1 MNYAFCDELLQY
13 QDWTAEAKDPLYSSY
28 ILNCVFNAFSSSTAI
43 MLNILTIH
51 AMRKTPSLPKP
62 LKTLLLSLAVS
73 DLGVG
78 LLVQPLYIA
87 LLVSEDN
94 HTCAMYAGSFIIIWF
109 FAIASFLGILAITVD
124 RFLAIHFHLRY
135 QEIVTYKRVVAVVIS
150 IWVFSAFLSLIDLW
164 MAAIT
169 YGILVTIFS
178 GLCFISTGVVYCRIY
193 FTVRRHANQ
202 IQALQVQQVAQN
214 GEMGNVT
221 RQRKTAIGIF
231 YVYLVF
237 LVCYLPEYCTSFAS
251 ILIREPSITLE
262 GFELYTWTLVFVN
275 SSLSPLVYCW
285 KMRHIRHAIIDTLRN
300 MFPSN
305 N

>member
-28 ILNCVFNAFSSSTAI
+28 ILNCVFNAFSSFTAI

-51 AMRKTPSLPKP
+51 AMRKTPSLSKP

-135 QEIVTYKRVVAVVIS
+135 QEIVTYKRVVAVELFIADYSLYDATQTKFKPCKYNRNFGHKCGQVLGYSSSSQIQELVKEACGCLVIL
-150 IWVFSAFLSLIDLW
+150 IWALALLSLIDL
-164 MAAIT
+164 
-169 YGILVTIFS
+169 
-178 GLCFISTGVVYCRIY
+178 GL
-193 FTVRRHANQ
+193 
-202 IQALQVQQVAQN
+202 
-214 GEMGNVT
+214 
-221 RQRKTAIGIF
+221 
-231 YVYLVF
+231 YL
-237 LVCYLPEYCTSFAS
+237 LGDHCS
-251 ILIREPSITLE
+251 
-262 GFELYTWTLVFVN
+262 
-275 SSLSPLVYCW
+275 
-285 KMRHIRHAIIDTLRN
+285 
-300 MFPSN
+300 
-305 N
+305 